1 MASGH
6 IGRWPAATRE
16 FRREEGAAAG
26 TTHQSSQVPVW
37 ASDKGGGRGE
47 VDLLSFMGLNE
58 RRHRQERHVIG
69 EIFVFYLYTWNTVY
83 IKNNFAKNNGYSV
96 EYP

>member
-1 MASGH
+1 MWASGQPT
-6 IGRWPAATRE
+6 G
-16 FRREEGAAAG
+16 EGE
-26 TTHQSSQVPVW
+26 
-37 ASDKGGGRGE
+37 E

-69 EIFVFYLYTWNTVY
+69 EIFVFLLIYMEYSIYTKY
-83 IKNNFAKNNGYSV
+83 FAKNNGYSV